1 MRLVLD
7 TNVVIAAFR
16 SRRGASNLLLRY
28 AEAREVGLLCST
40 PLFLEYEAVLGRA
53 EVRAATGHSLADVCA
68 VMNALAAVAEPV
80 DLRWRTRP
88 MLRDANDEMV
98 LETAGNGDADA
109 IVTHNVKDFRP
120 ARSLGIEVVTPGAV
134 VRRLRR

>member
-53 EVRAATGHSLADVCA
+53 EVRAATGHSLADVGA

-109 IVTHNVKDFRP
+109 IVTRNVKDLLP